1 MERIISV
8 ANQKGGVGKTTTA
21 INLAACLA
29 NKKKKVLLIDLDPQG
44 NASSGLGL
52 NGSSGG
58 KGGIYDA
65 LIGTVALKEMVRN
78 TQLPYLKLVPSTI
91 DLIGAEIELVDV
103 EEREWRLKK
112 ALKSVSGVFDY
123 IFIDCPPSLSLLSIN
138 ALTASDS
145 ILIPIQCEYYALE
158 GISKIIRTLEL
169 VRGRLNPELSVEGV
183 LLTMFDSRNNLSHQ
197 VASEIRGHL
206 AELAYSTVIPRNVR
220 ISESPS
226 FGKPI
231 ILYAP
236 HSTGA
241 LSYMELAKEFL
252 RRRKEKP
259 EDNEK
264 AFKNNML

>member
-29 NKKKKVLLIDLDPQG
+29 DAKKKVLLIDLDPQG

-58 KGGIYDA
+58 HGGIYDA
-65 LIGTVALKEMVRN
+65 LIGTVGLKELVCN
-78 TQLPYLKLVPSTI
+78 TQLAYLKLVPSTI

-138 ALTASDS
+138 ALTASHS

-169 VRGRLNPELSVEGV
+169 VRSRLNPSLSVEGV

-197 VASEIRGHL
+197 VASEIRSHL
-206 AELAYSTVIPRNVR
+206 ADLAYSTVIPRNVR

-226 FGKPI
+226 FGKPVI
-231 ILYAP
+231 VYAP
-236 HSTGA
+236 NSSGA
-241 LSYMELAKEFL
+241 KSYMALAREFIK
-252 RRRKEKP
+252 RRAQRT
-259 EDNEK
+259 
-264 AFKNNML
+264 KNSQKSL